1 MSEAIVSAESSSAP
15 SDLPEF
21 LRVQKSGYLQALGKS
36 DTQNDRWTISLG
48 NEAGDLDSLASAVA
62 YAWYATHHLGQSTVP
77 LLQTPRADISL
88 RAENLYA
95 LDFSGVDPSHLLTG
109 DELPTNVA
117 PAEKYAL
124 VDHNTLTARF
134 AAYEGVRVVA
144 IIDHHED
151 EKHHLDASPRIIEV
165 PTGSCSSL
173 VARLIKKEWPE
184 GMSRAVARLLLSAI
198 LIDTGGLK
206 VGGKA
211 EVADREVAPF
221 LLERAELPG
230 VGVGTLADNQGV
242 KGIKELTKTLEA
254 KKDSIDHL
262 GPRDLLRRDYKEY
275 RFVPSWNAKGTLV
288 VGLASVPRGIKA
300 ITGGDEKGG
309 KVLGA
314 ACVAWL
320 QEKGLDMLGV
330 LTSWKDKGKHR
341 REMVWVV
348 RDDKE
353 AKERLWK
360 GLEGSEELKVE
371 RKKGKKYVDGM
382 EEGVGQ
388 GLKVRVYEQG
398 NSHATR
404 KVTAPLI
411 RVVVEGRE

>member
-1 MSEAIVSAESSSAP
+1 MSEAVVSAESSSAP
-15 SDLPEF
+15 SSLPEF
-21 LRVQKSGYLQALGKS
+21 LLVQKSGYLQALGKG
-36 DTQNDRWTISLG
+36 DAQNDRWTISSG

-95 LDFSGVDPSHLLTG
+95 LDFSG
-109 DELPTNVA
+109 
-117 PAEKYAL
+117 KYAL
-124 VDHNTLTARF
+124 VDHNTLTERF

-151 EKHHLDASPRIIEV
+151 EKHHPDASPRIIEV

-184 GMSRAVARLLLSAI
+184 GMSRAVARLLLSAV

-206 VGGKA
+206 AGGKA
-211 EVADREVAPF
+211 VVADREVTPF
-221 LLERAELPG
+221 LLERAELTG
-230 VGVGTLADNQGV
+230 VDVGTLDNQGV
-242 KGIKELTKTLEA
+242 KGVKELTKTLEA
-254 KKDSIDHL
+254 KKDSVDHL

-275 RFVPSWNAKGTLV
+275 RFVPSWNAEGTLV

-353 AKERLWK
+353 AKQRLWK
-360 GLEGSEELKVE
+360 GLEGSEELKLE
-371 RKKGKKYVDGM
+371 RKEGKKYVDGI

-388 GLKVRVYEQG
+388 GVKVRVYEQG
-398 NSHATR
+398 NTHATR

-411 RVVVEGRE
+411 RAIVELDSSVN